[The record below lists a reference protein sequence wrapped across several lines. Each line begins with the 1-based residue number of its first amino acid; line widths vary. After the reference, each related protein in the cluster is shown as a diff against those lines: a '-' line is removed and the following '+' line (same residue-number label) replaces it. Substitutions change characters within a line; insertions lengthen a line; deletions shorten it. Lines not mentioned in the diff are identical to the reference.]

1 MSPFLLVRKPTTV
14 TAESLSVE
22 LRRALVRVARVPR
35 LLVASDYD
43 GTLAPIVADPE
54 KARPLPESVRALR
67 VLAGLHETTAAV
79 ISGRALRDLATLSRL
94 PAEVHLVG
102 SHGSEFDVG
111 FVHALD
117 ASARGLHRRLET
129 VLEDIV
135 DGATG
140 AGLEIK
146 PASIAVHVRRAEPE
160 IAERV
165 LTAVR
170 SGPAGWDGVSV
181 TEGKSV
187 IELAVVA
194 TDKGHAL
201 DVLRHEAGASAAV
214 FVGDDVTDERAFVR
228 LAGPDVGIKVG
239 TGTSSAGFRVSD
251 PDAVA
256 TVLALL
262 VEERRAWL
270 YGESA
275 APIERLSMLAN
286 ETSVALVSPDAR
298 LNWLCHPG
306 PDSAA
311 VFAELV
317 GGAGA
322 GHFSVRPL
330 RGGLPLGQRYVP
342 GTMTVET
349 RFSQVVVT
357 DYLVHGLPAH
367 RTDVVRVLSGSTPVE
382 VSFAPRPEFG
392 QVGVRLRAEPDGLRV
407 VGTGDPIALWSPGV
421 SWQITS
427 DGMHETATATVELTA
442 GQPVVLEL
450 RCGTTDLSA
459 SPTDEVVR
467 RAAAEGSWSRWVSTL
482 RLPGVARDMV
492 ARSALTLR
500 GLCHEET
507 GGIMAAATTSL
518 PEEIGGVRNWD
529 YRYCW
534 LRDGALTAH
543 ALVSLGSVTEAEGY
557 LRWLH
562 GVLTSLPGPE
572 YLHPLYT
579 LGGITLGPEAVLDTL
594 PGYAGSRPVRV
605 GNLANQQVQLDV
617 FGPVVDLVSGLS
629 TVRGKLTD
637 DDWRMVGAMVRA
649 VAARWHEPDH
659 GIWEERHAPRHHVY
673 SKVQC
678 WVTVDRAL
686 KLADRWGRV
695 PSPKWA
701 GLRDRIAT
709 DVLTNGWHPQA
720 CGGIGAFTTAYDGL
734 DLDAA
739 SLHVGLSGLID
750 PSDERFAATVTSIE
764 AELRS
769 GSTVYRYH
777 RDDGLPGV
785 EGGFHLC
792 AAWMIEAYLLV
803 GRRTEA
809 EELFEQMVDAAGPT
823 GLLPEEYDPIAE
835 RSLGNH
841 PQAYSHLGLI
851 RCAQLLDGD
860 TPA

>member
-1 MSPFLLVRKPTTV
+1 M
-14 TAESLSVE
+14 TAESLSPE

-54 KARPLPESVRALR
+54 QARPLTESVGALR

-94 PAEVHLVG
+94 PSEVHLVG

-117 ASARGLHRRLET
+117 AEAKALHRRLSNE
-129 VLEDIV
+129 LEALV
-135 DGATG
+135 EGVTG
-140 AGLEIK
+140 VGLEVK

-160 IAERV
+160 TGERI
-165 LTAVR
+165 LGSVR
-170 SGPAGWDGVSV
+170 SGPASWPGVSV
-181 TEGKSV
+181 TEGKAV
-187 IELAVVA
+187 IELAVIA

-214 FVGDDVTDERAFVR
+214 FVGDDVTDERAFAR

-239 TGTSSAGFRVSD
+239 TGQSAATFRVAD

-256 TVLALL
+256 TVLAFL

-275 APIERLSMLAN
+275 PPIERLSMLAN
-286 ETSVALVSPDAR
+286 ESSVALVTPDAR
-298 LNWLCHPG
+298 LSWLCHPG
-306 PDSAA
+306 PDAAA
-311 VFAELV
+311 VFADLV
-317 GGAGA
+317 GGTGA
-322 GHFSVRPL
+322 GHFSVKPERN
-330 RGGLPLGQRYVP
+330 GLPLGQRYVP

-349 RFSQVVVT
+349 RWSQLLVT
-357 DYLVHGLPAH
+357 DYLVHGLPSH
-367 RTDVVRVLSGSTPVE
+367 RTDIVRVISGSTRATVT
-382 VSFAPRPEFG
+382 FAPRPEFG
-392 QVGVRLRAEPDGLRV
+392 QVPVRLLADTNGLRV
-407 VGTGDPIALWSPGV
+407 TGTGEAIVLRSPGV
-421 SWQITS
+421 TWDVSS
-427 DGMHETATATVELTA
+427 DGMHETAQATVTVTPDA
-442 GQPVVLEL
+442 PVVLEL
-450 RCGTTDLSA
+450 RCGTTDLTA
-459 SPTDEVVR
+459 RDG
-467 RAAAEGSWSRWVSTL
+467 AETEWRTQANSYWSEWLAGLT
-482 RLPGVARDMV
+482 LPGRARDMV

-500 GLCHEET
+500 GLCDVES
-507 GGIMAAATTSL
+507 GGILAAATTSL

-534 LRDGALTAH
+534 LRDGALTAR
-543 ALVSLGSVTEAEGY
+543 ALVSLGSTEEADGY

-562 GVLTSLPGPE
+562 GVVAGLPGPE

-579 LGGITLGPEAVLDTL
+579 LSGGSLVPEAVIDTL

-605 GNLANQQVQLDV
+605 GNLATNQVQLDV
-617 FGPVVDLVSGLS
+617 FGPVVDLIEHLC
-629 TVRGKLTD
+629 TVRGSLTD
-637 DDWRMVGAMVRA
+637 DDWWLVEAMARA
-649 VAARWHEPDH
+649 VAARWMEPDH

-678 WVTVDRAL
+678 WVTIDRAL
-686 KLADRWGRV
+686 KLAARWGRPV
-695 PSPKWA
+695 EPSWA
-701 GLRDRIAT
+701 GLREKIAA
-709 DVLTNGWHPQA
+709 DVVERGWHAEA
-720 CGGIGAFTTAYDGL
+720 CGGIGAFTTAYDGV

-739 SLHVGLSGLID
+739 SLHVGLAGLVD
-750 PSDERFAATVTSIE
+750 PTDERFVATVTAVE

-777 RDDGLPGV
+777 RDDGLPGS

-809 EELFEQMVDAAGPT
+809 EELFEQMQDAAGPT

-851 RCAQLLDGD
+851 RCAQLLNGS
-860 TPA
+860 